1 MFHVTHEVSCRC
13 CGGELRTVLDLG
25 AICPSNFVEGNEEV
39 PGVSL
44 TLAQCTTCG
53 LVQLHD
59 TVELDAMYRQYWYK
73 SSLNAS
79 MVKALNDVVTRAT
92 EHVELV
98 DGDVV
103 VDIGANDG
111 TLLAMYPERLL
122 RVGFDPALNLAKEAT
137 GKCDCF
143 VNDYFTA
150 DSYPI
155 PEHAKIITS
164 IAMFYDL
171 PSPHRFVEDITK
183 ILHPEG
189 IWVVQF
195 TDLVSM
201 LKINAFDN
209 ICHEH
214 LEYYSL
220 HVVKDIIEMHGLEL
234 IDVEYNTV
242 NGGSL
247 RAYIAFAGAKEV
259 SENVAV
265 FLKEEHEYL
274 GMFEDPLVAFAA
286 RVERIKTEVLG
297 YLEKA
302 KADGRS
308 IFVLGASTKGNTLL
322 QYFGL
327 DVHTITYAAE
337 VNPDKFGLKT
347 VGTHI
352 PIIPQVQALALKP
365 DIFLVLPWHFIDT
378 FRESLK
384 MYLEGGGILYVP
396 LPEPGE
402 CK

>member
-155 PEHAKIITS
+155 PERAKIITS

-327 DVHTITYAAE
+327 DVHTIAYAAE

-365 DIFLVLPWHFIDT
+365 DVFLVLPWHFIDT